1 MNMPSTHASVRT
13 LAALFCAV
21 AALAACGGGDDP
33 PTAGAPPAPVPS
45 PTPSPS
51 PTPAP
56 TDAAFATPMNATD
69 TSESGKIETYAFA
82 EKGNEQTLGTAQFA
96 NGAVSY
102 GATLTAAQAFAGV
115 ALRAHA
121 PGNTGAAPVTPFDA
135 STYTQLKIQLRS
147 STDAVLTVKLQ
158 PSPVAADGCTAT
170 AQAVVNATLSEL
182 TIDLNDASFPL
193 PAYCNGSGTAVGAV
207 KGGLFAVDVIN
218 PATNAGAHDLAIG
231 TVKLAK

>member
-1 MNMPSTHASVRT
+1 MNMPSTHAPVRT

-33 PTAGAPPAPVPS
+33 PTAGAPPAPMPS
-45 PTPSPS
+45 PTPT

-56 TDAAFATPMNATD
+56 TDVAFATPMNATD
-69 TSESGKIETYAFA
+69 TSEAGKIETYAFA
-82 EKGNEQTLGTAQFA
+82 EKSNEQTLGTAQFA
-96 NGAVSY
+96 DGAVSY
-102 GATLTAAQAFAGV
+102 GATLTGAQAFAGV
-115 ALRAHA
+115 ALRAYA
-121 PGNTGAAPVTPFDA
+121 PGNTGAAPVAPFNA

-170 AQAVVNATLSEL
+170 AQAVVNATLTEL
-182 TIDLNDASFPL
+182 TIDLDDASFPL

-207 KGGLFAVDVIN
+207 KSGLFAVDVIN